1 VESQLVKASIVIAI
15 AMVVSASTL
24 ASSYQNSIDSRQTL
38 TVTGSASKALT
49 SDLALLSGTILAGG
63 ATRGQAYDELL
74 RSRPILLQ
82 YLVQKGFAEQDV
94 VFLPANE
101 SQTDE
106 YDRDGRPTGRV
117 LNYSFFQSF
126 QLKSNEV
133 GVIAQLSL
141 DMIALVEKGITV
153 RVDPPQYF
161 YTKLAEEKIGVQ
173 ALAAGDA
180 LERARAIS
188 RATGAELGPMRTARM
203 GVLQVTP
210 RNSTLVSDY
219 GVNDTSSI
227 DKEITAVVQ
236 ANFQISN

>member
-1 VESQLVKASIVIAI
+1 VVKASLVIAI
-15 AMVVSASTL
+15 AMVISASTL
-24 ASSYQNSIDSRQTL
+24 ARSYQNSIDSRQTL
-38 TVTGSASKALT
+38 TVTGSASKALS
-49 SDLALLSGTILAGG
+49 SDLALLSGTIIAGG
-63 ATRGQAYDELL
+63 ATRSQAYDELL
-74 RSRPILLQ
+74 RSRPILIQ
-82 YLVQKGFAEQDV
+82 YLVQKGFTEQDIL
-94 VFLPANE
+94 FLPANE

-106 YDRDGRPTGRV
+106 YDRDGRPTGRI

-126 QLKSNEV
+126 QLKSKGV

-153 RVDPPQYF
+153 RVDSPQYF

-173 ALAAGDA
+173 ALAAEDA

-188 RATGAELGPMRTARM
+188 RATGAELGPIRTARM